1 MDKVL
6 ILLMLTLSGCSEK
19 PIETQEVNEGIPEN
33 ILPAPLGNS
42 VADNLP
48 PDKFSHITK
57 EEVLSY
63 IHLYSITKGESVE
76 EILEISTK
84 FISDKE
90 NVDNLEQLRLV
101 LMGEGSKII
110 ANRYKQDISI
120 TNDIDLFDETAF
132 DICESGLKLIEGQNK
147 QEVVI
152 IPKRPKKKGF
162 FEKLFH
168 LFK

>member
-76 EILEISTK
+76 EILEIGS
-84 FISDKE
+84 E
-90 NVDNLEQLRLV
+90 LNLLL
-101 LMGEGSKII
+101 
-110 ANRYKQDISI
+110 DD
-120 TNDIDLFDETAF
+120 NDILAVEIYHHGLFVKVDPKLHEKATLLLKSR
-132 DICESGLKLIEGQNK
+132 CEEK
-147 QEVVI
+147 QYKNVEFSK
-152 IPKRPKKKGF
+152 P
-162 FEKLFH
+162 
-168 LFK
+168 